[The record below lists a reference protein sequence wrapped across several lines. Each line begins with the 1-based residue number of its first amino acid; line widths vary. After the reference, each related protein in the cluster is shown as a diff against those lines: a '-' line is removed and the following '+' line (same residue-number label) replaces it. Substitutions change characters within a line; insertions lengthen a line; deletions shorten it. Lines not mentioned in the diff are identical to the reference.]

1 MKAKQ
6 AQADKQPV
14 VPRYLTKEQAAEYT
28 GFKTTTLETWASRRV
43 IRCIRGR
50 SGRRFLRFK
59 REDLDKFMEQY
70 SQESI
75 NLI

>member
-43 IRCIRGR
+43 IPCIRGR
-50 SGRRFLRFK
+50 DGRRFLRFD
-59 REDLDKFMEQY
+59 REELERFMRQYDQRPLD
-70 SQESI
+70 
-75 NLI
+75 